1 MDKAMPALGLRLA
14 ALLGALLIA
23 ATGAL
28 AREPHWPETL
38 SIGTA
43 SLGGTYFVYGE
54 GLARILTREL
64 KTTVWA
70 RPTEGPSENIKL
82 LESGEID
89 LAFVTLGV
97 AQQAWNGAGDWTG
110 GKRLRQMRAIFPMY
124 DTPFQ
129 FLAPRDSGLAAALDL
144 AGKRV
149 GVGPAGGT
157 TGIYMP
163 QFFKAL
169 QIDAALE
176 VGSWAE
182 LARKLTDGS
191 LDALAVAAGVP
202 FPAFA
207 ELERKLKVRY
217 LPLTSSQIVALRL
230 AMPELSPSL
239 VAAGTYPSL
248 LRHYPTVGFFNFAV
262 AHWAL
267 PNDLVYA
274 IVDAVFSNHEEM
286 LTLHGAAAETVPANF
301 TRNTFLPFHAG
312 AAEWYHRK
320 ASTGVVRGD

>member
-1 MDKAMPALGLRLA
+1 MHALGLRLA
-14 ALLGALLIA
+14 ALIGAVLIA
-23 ATGAL
+23 ATGAF

-43 SLGGTYFVYGE
+43 SAGGTYFVYGE

-82 LESGEID
+82 LERGEID

-97 AQQAWNGAGDWTG
+97 AQQAWNGAGDWTE
-110 GKRLRQMRAIFPMY
+110 GKQLRQMRAIFPMY

-129 FLAPRDSGLAAALDL
+129 FLTPRDLGAVSPLDL

-163 QFFKAL
+163 AFFKAL
-169 QIDAALE
+169 QIDARLQT
-176 VGSWAE
+176 GSWAE
-182 LARKLTDGS
+182 LAGKVADGS
-191 LDALAVAAGVP
+191 LDGLAVAAGVP

-207 ELERKLKVRY
+207 DLERKIKVRY
-217 LPLTSSQIVALRL
+217 LPLTSAQIVALRI

-267 PNDLVYA
+267 PDDLVYA

-286 LTLHGAAAETVPANF
+286 LSWHGAAAETVPANF
-301 TRNTFLPFHAG
+301 TRNTLLPFHAG

-320 ASTGVVRGD
+320 ASTGIVRGD